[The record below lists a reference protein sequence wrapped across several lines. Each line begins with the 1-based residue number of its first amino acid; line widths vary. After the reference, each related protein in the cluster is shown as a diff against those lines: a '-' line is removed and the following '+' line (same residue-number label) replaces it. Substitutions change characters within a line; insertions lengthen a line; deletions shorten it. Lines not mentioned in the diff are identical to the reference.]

1 MSCYTYLQGRG
12 VTRLCHFTKIKD
24 LTHIISSDLGISA
37 VTAIRP
43 DVKDQKDPARY
54 DGELDHV
61 CCSVEYPNSW
71 YLRKAQQRDPDQIFR
86 DWVTIY
92 IDLDILNHRDVKF
105 CACNA
110 ATKHGAYVFSDKTM
124 LPSLFESPVV
134 SGRYRVSKMLSCCPT
149 DDQAE
154 ILIKDSIPYQFFSGF
169 AVTSEIN
176 AQLVYSIVE
185 TLGKPQIPIVIAP
198 EVLNTGW
205 SARVRSGFR
214 PQEVELKLGKVE

>member
-1 MSCYTYLQGRG
+1 MSSYTYLKSRG

-24 LTHIISSDLGISA
+24 LTHIISSDCGISA
-37 VTAIRP
+37 VTSIRP
-43 DVKDQKDPARY
+43 DVKDQKDPVRY
-54 DGELDHV
+54 DGELDYV

-92 IDLDILNHRDVKF
+92 IDLDILNHRDIKF

-110 ATKHGAYVFSDKTM
+110 ATKQGAYIFSDVAK
-124 LPSLFESPVV
+124 LPSLFGSPAV
-134 SGRYRVSKMLSCCPT
+134 SGRHRASTMLSCCPT

-154 ILIKDSIPYQFFSGF
+154 ILVKDSIPYQFFKGF

-185 TLGKPQIPIVIAP
+185 TFGKPQIPIVIAP

-205 SARVRSGFR
+205 SASVRLGTR
-214 PQEVELKLGKVE
+214 PQEIELKLGKVE